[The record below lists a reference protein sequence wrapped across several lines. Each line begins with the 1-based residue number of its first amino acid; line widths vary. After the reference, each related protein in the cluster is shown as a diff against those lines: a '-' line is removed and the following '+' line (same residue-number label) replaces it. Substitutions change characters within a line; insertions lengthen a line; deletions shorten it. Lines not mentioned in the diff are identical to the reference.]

1 MEAEL
6 APDIG
11 RLELSGGNSG
21 GYGHGR
27 DDCHEA
33 AAHSELRSAPQL
45 RWRRKK
51 KSGIERFVTRRG

>member
-1 MEAEL
+1 MDAEL

-11 RLELSGGNSG
+11 RLELSDGNSG

-45 RWRRKK
+45 R
-51 KSGIERFVTRRG
+51 